1 MKYFIAYFC
10 LLALLESTI
19 VTGLSCIKCGDDGKC
34 QNNATEIL
42 TVCGNEEMTCML
54 KSESDDDG
62 HTYDVKDCYNAPEH
76 LKMVG
81 CLKISSDMPG
91 GENEHICLCAKD
103 GCNEKMCPKER
114 CDCAFADPD
123 NCIHIDP
130 SATPISCRHCEG
142 EDCRDGKNGEYKPCT
157 SGESSCIYVNAKVA
171 NNTIISRACF
181 YEETGARL
189 RGCVEVEEGDSFK
202 GEICYCDTDDCN
214 QQTCDNRFCDCAYSD
229 PNKCIQRYN
238 PNDPNVIQ
246 CKVCS
251 GASCEDGENAKSE
264 PCLLGEKSCL
274 YGKTTIEYSPENM
287 TTIISRSCAFTENN
301 NIAMNGCIQVKEVRD
316 VLNEPGFVG
325 DYCYCDK
332 DDCNKATCDP
342 TQCSC
347 AYADSNN
354 CKGNGAE
361 KNTLGIASF
370 FILTSLAFLIV

>member
-1 MKYFIAYFC
+1 MAFGGTQRRTGYAEIGGNPFEEDHRDEDGNPRGCAAFLIFESKTTFAFVIVAWF
-10 LLALLESTI
+10 LLAVAMCLGLSMVCYSSNENIEPSAI

-34 QNNATEIL
+34 RNNATETL
-42 TVCGNEEMTCML
+42 TVCPNEEMTCML

-62 HTYDVKDCYNAPEH
+62 HTYDVKDCYTALEH

-157 SGESSCIYVNAKVA
+157 RGESSCMYVNAQVA
-171 NNTIISRACF
+171 NNNIISRACY
-181 YEETGARL
+181 YEETGARV

-214 QQTCDNRFCDCAYSD
+214 QQTCDNRFCDCPYSD
-229 PNKCIQRYN
+229 PNNCIKHYE
-238 PNDPNVIQ
+238 PNGTSELSSVP
-246 CKVCS
+246 
-251 GASCEDGENAKSE
+251 AKSM
-264 PCLLGEKSCL
+264 P
-274 YGKTTIEYSPENM
+274 
-287 TTIISRSCAFTENN
+287 
-301 NIAMNGCIQVKEVRD
+301 
-316 VLNEPGFVG
+316 
-325 DYCYCDK
+325 
-332 DDCNKATCDP
+332 
-342 TQCSC
+342 
-347 AYADSNN
+347 
-354 CKGNGAE
+354 
-361 KNTLGIASF
+361 
-370 FILTSLAFLIV
+370 